1 MKRLVSNMATV
12 AKIRVF
18 CLLGL
23 ALLVG
28 ANNVAWGQ
36 TPSIVN
42 NKDQNMTYT
51 SKGPGILWTDANNWT
66 PSGSGNANGYF
77 PGQRLFKNNPYGNFG
92 GGKVTVNRE
101 ITMPDMSSY
110 YYADYRQM
118 QNSSFNTIFNIQ
130 SLTLDGNAYLTLND
144 NLFLTG
150 SGADP
155 VYTYKKGTLI
165 INEGASLI
173 ACKKFKLEKN
183 QEITGGGKLILF
195 NNFFQSAGRIL
206 TADIDVEIAPKYDNP
221 AGIENNT
228 LGDAISIN
236 VLKSLTITRQ
246 TDVTK
251 NNAKLEFANI
261 VVKPNATV
269 TINNNKDGKQ
279 TVSSSTF
286 KMEGGTLEIATG
298 SKLSVTGGEKVLEVT
313 GNSTLKGNG
322 TLDVKKIYIAAD
334 ATLTIDGT
342 RTFDG
347 IEFTG
352 PGALKVADG
361 GALTL
366 NNTTF
371 SGGDV
376 ITILKGETG
385 TGTLS
390 ITGNLTGGT
399 NSTFTT
405 EVNTRL
411 AAVGEFNGI
420 TTINVAAG
428 TFTNLRLVEMA
439 NIVVADGATFSTRGI
454 GVTNSLTL
462 QGTLTGNNAITF
474 TGSTVTFGENTSI
487 ATGSMVEI
495 NSNATISGLAS
506 CLDNRAEIQTGK
518 NITYVSST
526 HVLAA
531 DYGTLTIDGGVVTL
545 CGASTVASTFTT
557 SNDVTLSGANLTFN
571 SAISGGKTITAN
583 GITMTVDGDGALD
596 AKFAVTA
603 NGTLNY
609 NRNNDLAELNVAS
622 GSTVAF
628 GSTVTVTDPTLLGT
642 VSVVGGETLM
652 LSGDITFGAN
662 TTITSGSDVQIASG
676 STINGLASCLNV
688 TVANN
693 AEISYGTESD
703 IILGG
708 NYSNLTVSANAELCD
723 NVTVSGVFEV
733 ANSAAISG
741 GYELSLNGVI
751 NGADKTLTADGITL
765 NIGGAVVDAAVQP
778 QLAVTGGGTL
788 NYDRTTA
795 LSALNVA
802 SDGTANFGESVNAT
816 NATLEGAVSVD
827 NTQTLT
833 LDGTINFGANTTI
846 GGEGSVHV
854 ASGSTVGNLVKCL
867 DGVEIVADNEGHKN
881 ITYESTS
888 TYVWSDTYYNMTIGG
903 DVTLCDNVTVDN
915 VLTWTAGN
923 ITLAGHELALTSSSA
938 AISGN
943 TTFGSTHMI
952 VVGKD
957 GETSGALK
965 ISNFGA
971 LLFPIGTTQSGNTQ
985 YSPVEITSGVS
996 AESAD
1001 AWVGITSANAIVPS
1015 GSPLNL
1021 KRWWDIDA
1029 ENISVSD
1036 AAVTFKYDDDDS
1048 DTELFSAL
1056 TRDGNPETS
1065 VLNEGDNTI
1074 SASGLSTIVG
1084 RWTAVDNGKV
1094 FYSRTD
1100 AGATTD
1106 WGLATTWTLN
1116 PDGSDSGNTDV
1127 PTSYDNVE
1135 ILEDA
1140 DISINGAAEAK
1151 SVKIVGTLDYGK
1163 NTPAFRLVYG
1173 TGTLRVDGTQDFTQN
1188 STRDYTQFMSAE
1200 GGTVELRG
1208 NFGSQA
1214 YWEFNNLVLNND
1226 NSVTSVS
1233 PDNATILGDLT
1244 LTGSNIAFAGTESL
1258 TVGGNIIIGADQK
1271 LSFSSARTVSA
1282 AVIDASASG
1291 ASVSVAENVEIAN
1304 SVKLLGDFDVAENMA
1319 LTLNRGTAAETE
1331 ATITGNGNLVL
1342 ANEQDLKG
1350 SLTIDNLQLSSE
1362 AEISGVV
1369 ATTNLN
1375 FGASGTSVSGTGKLS
1390 VSGGFSPYQINT
1402 TVANFE
1408 LSGDERAPEATI
1420 VVDGGLLTV
1429 SRRTKDGVE
1438 FNNLTI
1444 NNNGKVVLEE
1454 KTFLVGLAMNG
1465 SAQLE
1470 ANGETTIENSKL
1482 SGSVINNYGSALKL
1496 RGDINFDGIETMSGK
1511 YVAAINVNIS
1521 NLNPTDCFAGF
1532 EFDANEKSI
1541 EYDAECTYIFAS
1553 SNYGA
1558 LTLKSTEVT
1567 ICGDVAI
1574 KKFYPT
1580 KTGNGPFIING
1591 SSNNFII
1598 KDTISGGKYLT
1609 FNDVNP
1615 TIGYDGGTT
1624 RINVKQIT
1632 VNSPNQ
1638 LTIAGDVKTRTNHVV
1653 FAGDG
1658 DIEITDGSVFTIGDS
1673 KDLTFNNDQII
1684 KGGGKLVVGTGLTAD
1699 GKTLTTFA
1707 SVDVGTSTTTVKVGE
1722 VVVNGGTFTYN
1733 NNKTLNKVTVNP
1745 DATFAAA
1752 TADITTVK
1760 DMSVNAGT
1768 ITIADGSTLK
1778 VSTTALQVAGDATIT
1793 SGGASN
1799 IQTSNVE
1806 LAADANLT
1814 INKGITLNNALVVN
1828 NNATITGG
1836 GTDATLAWGSA
1847 DARKISAH
1855 SATLTLA
1862 GIIGIASD
1870 ITLDGKLCV
1879 AGTLNLDAAN
1889 VTFTEATDFT
1899 GTTGNINFS
1908 AAAVTI
1914 NDLKVNP
1921 NAPTASMH
1929 FNSTGTVTYA
1939 ASCTSMLPG
1948 TYNNLTLSTAA
1959 TKNISLFD
1967 DAIVNGTLSWAN
1979 GRIAL
1984 NGKNLT
1990 VTNAFTGTFNGD
2002 HMIIMSGNS
2011 QLTYLNNTGAAQTGL
2026 DLTMPIGTTTTTSMG
2041 EMQYLYSP
2049 ATLTG
2054 LSSIANDGYVSV
2066 NVKGEA
2072 YRGTSNDL
2080 VRYWTVSSSDA
2091 NTTGALAFTYVDAD
2105 DVNGYGASDQQYWIL
2120 MHKVGDAEPTYD
2132 YNNHSKYTDNT
2143 INIEDGKICGI
2154 WTAVEDPEIITLYS
2168 YTSGEWGDWQTWTL
2182 KSAGS
2187 IGLDEGNPG
2196 HKTPGPKTDVV
2207 ILEGRTITTGTLT
2220 GIQARSVLL
2229 KKEESSRLEIRTAC
2243 VSDNVH
2249 INNLSGNGV
2258 LRIEGRGDFP
2268 SGIVNPEKFMAAD
2281 GGTTEFYGSPAAGS
2295 TYELEQM
2302 EFNNLKI
2309 NFTTNNVTMRLPNNA
2324 SKHLVINGNLQ
2335 IDNGK
2340 LEFRRNGQIIT
2351 VGKNITLDEK
2361 GKIGIHGDVKDGN
2374 KNNYITL
2381 EVGGDLI
2388 NHGELAITRR
2398 TFGGYTETLARADEN
2413 AAGRGI
2419 LHFIGEADARFEC
2432 WNTTQISQLII
2443 DKGIGQTHSVTLF
2456 ADNRN
2461 HFALTGRANEMDD
2474 SFADQDNPP
2483 LLLKPLWLK
2492 NGTLELTGDIHIKTL
2507 SEPNVNDNAFIP
2519 LNGCLYLN
2527 GDNVEVDVCF
2537 PSTGTKSNACLMPA
2551 GKVVIDKGKLDCQ
2564 KSAGVVFRNTSEIIV
2579 NGGELH
2585 GSIFRPSQYAAN
2597 GKTTFIMT
2605 GGTAKFDGQGEGKSG
2620 YATFYMPFSTYTF
2633 KMTGGLLDIHSAQDG
2648 AGAFV
2653 INCNPDNSNI
2663 DGGEIRIST
2672 ADAVGGVNGTKYYMI
2687 CSIPLYNLT
2696 LTDAG
2701 NKGYEYI
2708 YKNFSGKVYS
2718 VNVTVNPDNLYV
2730 KNNLTIDERV
2740 KFTVGTNTEVKN
2752 IEVGGNLIV
2761 KSGAIVKTK
2770 TGSVVFNG
2778 GGNEQ
2783 QLSSVGN
2790 IVSGTA
2796 DNKTGFHDLVI
2807 DENSKLYINNNIAV
2821 NNMFTIAD
2829 GAELHDGAD
2838 NNIYT
2843 MNGNVEVNGTHVRRS
2858 ASAGKLV
2865 LNGNTIYSNGNGV
2878 LCNVDINSDS
2888 EMKLLDPN
2896 SEGRQTKLT
2905 INGKLNFTKPTIF
2918 NIGSSNLTFGING
2931 TVAAGDGEF
2940 GPDRMIQTVGTSS
2953 LGVTKVYSEDV
2964 RLFMFPFGFELGG
2977 VHYYAPATISY
2988 TAADVY
2994 GSVTVRPV
3002 SGRAFRKPESLN
3014 AYWISSQTGFEN
3026 VGSLTQTYQWFGN
3039 GLFYDYGDGVESIVS
3054 STWRG
3059 GRYLNG
3065 EWDLRDTPVL
3075 VGTGSD
3081 ANERH
3086 MTFSYSNVK
3095 SVNGYYSCGENESFI
3110 ASTVLY
3116 TSSNVD
3122 DENPHNWTDADTW
3135 STEFVGGTPCTSV
3148 VIDENTTIVIGDI
3161 DHQHTVVL
3169 NEDGLRCASLSI
3181 APGSTLDVQAN
3192 TDFVPSIVD
3201 VDEAIYAG
3209 TIRIATGAFPNN
3221 GVNFEKFNGDHGG
3234 TVEYYGATRYTI
3246 PSAPAN
3252 YYNLVIS
3259 GGTSASPIQMPDA
3272 NITVFNDFTVSG
3284 YARSA
3289 YANNRTVNIDRDFEI
3304 AENGTFE
3311 MWNTADNNLE
3321 TYNVKGN
3328 VTVSSNAKI
3337 QTGGS
3342 KANGKTNLV
3351 RIEGDLVV
3359 DGIFNAYSANN
3370 KFDVEFVGSNESHI
3384 SGSATGNN
3392 YSFNKFVCQKDNLET
3407 KLVLNTPG
3415 IKTQSTFELL
3425 ELKRGTF
3432 EVAIGEGN
3440 EVYLTNDKD
3449 MSIPGSA
3456 CLSIVSGSA
3465 VIANTSNQKNLTL
3478 NGHITISGGKL
3489 YVGRNTVSGTHS
3501 SIFYAA
3507 DGLPSITITDGE
3519 LIVNGQICRLTDQ
3532 ATGSLVWNQSGG
3544 DVLIKGQDRNTNQI
3558 KRAIFEIIN
3567 TGKFDMSGGTI
3578 TIKNGT
3584 GGEYGD
3590 IYLYAADNSCT
3601 GGKIIVDCSG
3611 KTAELR
3617 TNIKLHEIEI
3627 KNGSELQV
3635 VNDVNLHTLTIANTG
3650 VYNAAGHKL
3659 TIRKAFVNH
3668 NNVADDLVAT
3678 MSKGF
3683 VAGSPDQ
3690 LTVFDGTDMQIEGYS
3705 GIATQFGTLEING
3718 DLSMT
3723 EGCSNIRVAGN
3734 LTQNSGTVHDNG
3746 NTITLYG
3753 NLMYDGSFV
3762 GTGGIDFVRSDARQT
3777 IGGSG
3782 LGSIGKVIVSNQNE
3796 VWLNTDMRITNQLVI
3811 GSLLYINRSRVILDK
3826 DATVVPKENAFDN
3839 THMIRLNGEHEDHG
3853 VVKYVKKGAS
3863 DFTLPIGI
3871 TGHYTPVRYQFAS
3884 NDNDDASITVKTIN
3898 SLHKNLSV
3906 EPSKWL
3912 NYYWVVKTTGFGDDE
3927 RDINDRIANFSVT
3940 QTYTYTDG
3948 KVEGT
3953 EGDLLPEYMYYG
3965 GLTEYQWVDVTDVAS
3980 VDADNKTITFGPFGH
3995 IAGDY
4000 TAGVVNSTSIYT
4012 ELPVLYTA
4020 KSVGNWENDEG
4031 VGEEGW
4037 SWEYYSNDDSQW
4049 HPYKVAPKGNP
4060 IHIRPG
4066 HTIRMTTPQ
4075 KAYCLYFDK
4084 TDKDGT
4090 PNNSL
4095 GKLDIGAT
4103 SGSDFG
4109 HVDGVGHLIMSP
4121 IVPQNGGDN
4130 YYKLPAGDFEEFLNN
4145 EHSIIEFSGD
4155 IDGLLPNSIVGHSS
4169 QPLQNV
4175 ILSGTGTKT
4184 LTKEDGEY
4192 INGNL
4197 TIENGAK
4204 LHYGNTK
4211 IHIKGN
4217 WIDENT
4223 VGSGFVPGSHNS
4235 NSLVEFNGTKTQK
4248 IILSNNSSSFWNLK
4262 INNPNGVELEKAG
4275 DADANVTIGYRLLMG
4290 NGCITGTDDSHLIIS
4305 SSGDVT
4311 GTTETSYVK
4320 GPLTKQMT
4328 ASSGFIFPVGDATFA
4343 PTELSSTSAA
4353 GFYTVTFHSSEEYGG
4368 NEVLGPLT
4376 AASQTEYWTVASSV
4390 DGAQAKLKIRAGE
4403 FTLQS
4408 LSNSALDRLAVAG
4421 LIKEAGENFNKWE
4434 KIPSSY
4440 KDGSL
4445 PQANVQTTDR
4455 ITLSGHTCYTI
4466 GYASTTARLVNPIA
4480 ESDVHTK
4487 YEICDGDEDVTSIPI
4502 YFTGKGGPYT
4512 VGYKVTVDGV
4522 SKTSTITFTP
4532 GESGADVLSF
4542 SGNDLAALFGRDNGF
4557 KEDAEGE
4564 PMAYTIE
4571 LLTVSEGGVAGVAH
4585 TRNKVDVTVFYNA
4598 VPTITGAKYV
4608 GMEDSREYTVATTKW
4623 DNNSYSWSYDTGNS
4637 AKPVFSATN
4646 IYNPQVT
4653 FGLGNKVNGSR
4664 QEYGV
4669 TLKIEMNYSV
4679 PATAINPSKTCK
4691 RTSSM
4696 NVNVMNRPQPDI
4708 HAVVINEAT
4717 GDEFIACKAA
4727 TEPYDEG
4734 DKYTYKTERVGSHTY
4749 VWSIE
4754 TVGAGTI
4761 IGDNTQNTVTVV
4773 WNKNFVGATAI
4784 LKVIETAN
4792 IDGHDGISGYKER
4805 SITLRDNFA
4814 FAANRLDIIADAC
4827 NNTYA
4832 EVQVTNP
4839 ADLYYELF
4847 NGSTSLCGETRV
4859 MGSGTSQLQAGTYM
4873 TPGTYNLKVRV
4884 SNGGCSRS
4892 YTVEKPLTVR
4902 ETPTLKGDDLSL
4914 DINDMY
4920 IGNLAQIQWEKTSS
4934 TNPANYSFAYG
4945 SEGVVYTGGKPDDF
4959 TGKFV
4964 SGRTIKIE
4972 VPKAD
4977 KMKGVLTVKDEEANN
4992 KICSSTYDIAEQAI
5006 SNDYLWRGLT
5016 ADGAWNDPTNWWAK
5030 DIPDKGTNVVV
5041 REGKKITKESTTSD
5055 DTPLDLPKV
5064 VAEDA
5069 VVKNIKLES
5078 GSIEVDGDKKLTIN
5092 GNVESAGEFKGSGTV
5107 EFSSGEHTVQ
5117 GSSVKFKNL
5126 TNSGTVT
5133 ANSTIEVTGTLNN
5146 GGIFEGAGDVKIAGG
5161 EGQQIKGGGTFYD
5174 ITFSNSS
5181 VVEVVDA
5188 PTINHAMALDGG
5200 IVKADNQI
5208 NIGPSGYM
5216 TGSSWVNG
5224 KVHKTW
5230 DNMGLFKFLVG
5241 SGEGD
5246 RKHAATVDVTPTA
5259 AGAEFTVNYAFDA
5272 SKPAI
5277 TDKEKLPTGVERV
5290 SAQDLWDIHG
5300 NVNSYITLYWSDYSG
5315 VTTTDGLVIAHEKSD
5330 GTWEKLEG
5338 VIVGGNS
5345 IRTKDEVRS
5354 YSAFTFGATNVDP
5367 EINPLPVTFAA
5378 FTGRQDGNSV
5388 VLEWTTMSE
5397 NNNDYF
5403 EIERSVDGINYVTI
5417 GYVSGAGD
5425 SNGRIDYSFSDNA
5438 PEQGQLYYRLSQV
5451 DFDGKRDYA
5460 DKVVALVYAGD
5471 EADWLTVVPNPTH
5484 GLFRINVSAGMADGT
5499 VRLMSQSGQVVRI
5512 FEIEGYEQSLDISD
5526 LPDGVYILQ
5535 YVSNSKVLQHKV
5547 VKY

>member
-1 MKRLVSNMATV
+1 MKKLVSNIAAV
-12 AKIRVF
+12 AKAKVL
-18 CLLGL
+18 CLLGVMV
-23 ALLVG
+23 LVG
-28 ANNVAWGQ
+28 GNNLAWAGSYE
-36 TPSIVN
+36 TTNGGGDWDKKTTWKNGSVPSGIRA
-42 NKDQNMTYT
+42 NKDQITIKSGHTLTINVDNVEVSIIRLESNAHLIVNRDMLAH
-51 SKGPGILWTDANNWT
+51 GD
-66 PSGSGNANGYF
+66 GSGNYSIVANGVSTITINDAKLTNAKGVQANNNLTINGTGELEVRWNFETKDNTYIITSCNVTIKDRAENNHF
-77 PGQRLFKNNPYGNFG
+77 KANLIVNGGTFINQRNDK
-92 GGKVTVNRE
+92 KVTNANR
-101 ITMPDMSSY
+101 T
-110 YYADYRQM
+110 
-118 QNSSFNTIFNIQ
+118 
-130 SLTLDGNAYLTLND
+130 
-144 NLFLTG
+144 
-150 SGADP
+150 
-155 VYTYKKGTLI
+155 
-165 INEGASLI
+165 
-173 ACKKFKLEKN
+173 
-183 QEITGGGKLILF
+183 
-195 NNFFQSAGRIL
+195 
-206 TADIDVEIAPKYDNP
+206 
-221 AGIENNT
+221 
-228 LGDAISIN
+228 
-236 VLKSLTITRQ
+236 LKSLKIQGGGTYFAQ
-246 TDVTK
+246 
-251 NNAKLEFANI
+251 NNSFVGGNLELA
-261 VVKPNATV
+261 
-269 TINNNKDGKQ
+269 
-279 TVSSSTF
+279 
-286 KMEGGTLEIATG
+286 GGTLEIESGKTMTVNNHLL
-298 SKLSVTGGEKVLEVT
+298 KVTE
-313 GNSTLKGNG
+313 NSTLIGNLAG
-322 TLDVKKIYIAAD
+322 VETINISANK
-334 ATLTIDGT
+334 TLTIGGDMNLSNVN
-342 RTFDG
+342 
-347 IEFTG
+347 FTG
-352 PGALKVADG
+352 AGNLKVADG
-361 GALTL
+361 KSLTL

-371 SGGDV
+371 SGD
-376 ITILKGETG
+376 ITILKDVAG

-390 ITGNLTGGT
+390 ITGNLTGGA
-399 NSTFTT
+399 NSTLTT
-405 EVNTRL
+405 EINTRL
-411 AAVGEFNGI
+411 EPIGAFVGVS
-420 TTINVAAG
+420 TINVAAG
-428 TFTNLRLVEMA
+428 VTTNVKLEEMA
-439 NIVVADGATFSTRGI
+439 NIVVADGATFSTRAMSVG
-454 GVTNSLTL
+454 NSLTL
-462 QGTLTGNNAITF
+462 QGTLTGNSTVTV
-474 TGSTVTFGENTSI
+474 TGETVTFGEHTSI
-487 ATGSMVEI
+487 ASGALEI
-495 NSNATISGLAS
+495 NSNATINNLTS

-531 DYGTLTIDGGVVTL
+531 DYGTLTIDGGAVTL

-583 GITMTVDGDGALD
+583 GITMTVDGDGAVD
-596 AKFAVTA
+596 VKFAVTG

-609 NRNNDLAELNVAS
+609 NRTNDLAELNVAS

-628 GSTVTVTDPTLLGT
+628 GSTVTVTDPTLQGAVT
-642 VSVVGGETLM
+642 VDDGVTVT
-652 LSGDITFGAN
+652 LSGDITFGEN
-662 TTITSGSDVQIASG
+662 TTITSGENSSVLIVDG
-676 STINGLASCLNV
+676 STINGLAGCLDL
-688 TVANN
+688 TVADGS
-693 AEISYGTESD
+693 EISYGATSN
-703 IILGG
+703 IILKG

-778 QLAVTGGGTL
+778 QLAVTGGGIL

-795 LSALNVA
+795 LSALNVT
-802 SDGTANFGESVNAT
+802 SDGTANFGESVNVT
-816 NATLEGAVSVD
+816 NATLEGAVSVT

-938 AISGN
+938 ALAGN
-943 TTFGSTHMI
+943 TNYGTDHMI

-957 GETSGALK
+957 GETSGVLK

-971 LLFPIGTTQSGNTQ
+971 LLFPVGTTQSGNTQ

-1001 AWVGITSANAIVPS
+1001 AWVGITSANAIVS
-1015 GSPLNL
+1015 GGSVLNL

-1036 AAVTFKYDDDDS
+1036 AAMTFTYDDDDS

-1065 VLNEGDNTI
+1065 VLDEGDNTI
-1074 SASGLSTIVG
+1074 SASGLSAIVG

-1094 FYSRTD
+1094 FYSRIGD
-1100 AGATTD
+1100 GATTD

-1116 PDGSDSGNTDV
+1116 PDGSDSGNNDV

-1151 SVKIVGTLDYGK
+1151 SVKIVGSLDYGA

-1173 TGTLRVDGTQDFTQN
+1173 TGTLKVDGTQDF
-1188 STRDYTQFMSAE
+1188 SKIDKVRDYTQFMSAE

-1214 YWEFNNLVLNND
+1214 YWDFNNLVLNND

-1244 LTGSNIAFAGTESL
+1244 LTGSNIAFAGTESM
-1258 TVGGNIIIGADQK
+1258 TVGGNIIIGASQK
-1271 LSFSSARTVSA
+1271 LTFSSARTVSA

-1319 LTLNRGTAAETE
+1319 LTLNGGTAAESNATFNSGNVVLASNGELAGKLTFEEDLTLNNTATVSGEIIVKNNLNTPSAATILGRGSISVKNEFTANSVITTYSDITIEASNADINASFVVGNGATLTNDRGSGISSLTINDGGTFVALKTFTIDNLSMNGSGATLEVKNKPLSLLNSTLSGKINTSNGGKIIFKGNVDFSGTSITLFSGVFEAATNAVSISNLGKCLGNEYSFKATSTVTYSEGCSYMLSGSYASLNVDVETIKLCGDVTATGNLGLSLSSTTIDGEGTTRSFVVEGNVSGASGRAISFSNINATIGKEATNSTLSISGIGIANNSNLTFAGNVVKSTTSYNLTIGGGGNIIINGSLSVTGGNLIFSNNQLISGNGTLTIEKGISAPNFTITTTPDVIINTE
-1331 ATITGNGNLVL
+1331 ATIN
-1342 ANEQDLKG
+1342 
-1350 SLTIDNLQLSSE
+1350 
-1362 AEISGVV
+1362 
-1369 ATTNLN
+1369 
-1375 FGASGTSVSGTGKLS
+1375 
-1390 VSGGFSPYQINT
+1390 
-1402 TVANFE
+1402 
-1408 LSGDERAPEATI
+1408 
-1420 VVDGGLLTV
+1420 
-1429 SRRTKDGVE
+1429 
-1438 FNNLTI
+1438 
-1444 NNNGKVVLEE
+1444 
-1454 KTFLVGLAMNG
+1454 
-1465 SAQLE
+1465 
-1470 ANGETTIENSKL
+1470 
-1482 SGSVINNYGSALKL
+1482 
-1496 RGDINFDGIETMSGK
+1496 
-1511 YVAAINVNIS
+1511 
-1521 NLNPTDCFAGF
+1521 
-1532 EFDANEKSI
+1532 
-1541 EYDAECTYIFAS
+1541 
-1553 SNYGA
+1553 
-1558 LTLKSTEVT
+1558 
-1567 ICGDVAI
+1567 
-1574 KKFYPT
+1574 
-1580 KTGNGPFIING
+1580 
-1591 SSNNFII
+1591 
-1598 KDTISGGKYLT
+1598 
-1609 FNDVNP
+1609 
-1615 TIGYDGGTT
+1615 
-1624 RINVKQIT
+1624 
-1632 VNSPNQ
+1632 
-1638 LTIAGDVKTRTNHVV
+1638 
-1653 FAGDG
+1653 
-1658 DIEITDGSVFTIGDS
+1658 
-1673 KDLTFNNDQII
+1673 
-1684 KGGGKLVVGTGLTAD
+1684 
-1699 GKTLTTFA
+1699 
-1707 SVDVGTSTTTVKVGE
+1707 VGE
-1722 VVVNGGTFTYN
+1722 FVVNGGTFTYN
-1733 NNKTLNKVTVNP
+1733 NSRTINKVTVNQG
-1745 DATFAAA
+1745 ATFAAA
-1752 TADITTVK
+1752 TTAAKTTVK

-1768 ITIADGSTLK
+1768 ITIADGATLA
-1778 VSTTALQVAGDATIT
+1778 VTTTALQVAGNATIT
-1793 SGGASN
+1793 SGGAST
-1799 IQTSNVE
+1799 IEASNVE
-1806 LAADANLT
+1806 LGADANLT
-1814 INKGITLNNALVVN
+1814 INKGITLNNVLVVN

-1836 GTDATLAWGSA
+1836 TDATLAWATPAACKLSA
-1847 DARKISAH
+1847 P

-1862 GIIGIASD
+1862 GTIGIASD

-1889 VTFTEATDFT
+1889 VTFTEATNFT
-1899 GTTGNINFS
+1899 GTTGAINFS
-1908 AAAVTI
+1908 SATVTI

-1959 TKNISLFD
+1959 SKNISLFD
-1967 DAIVNGTLSWAN
+1967 DATVNGTLSWAN

-1990 VTNAFTGTFNGD
+1990 VTNALTGTFNGD

-2011 QLTYLNNTGAAQTGL
+2011 QLTYLNNTGDAQSGL
-2026 DLTMPIGTTTTTSMG
+2026 DLTMPIGTTSTTSMG
-2041 EMQYLYSP
+2041 EVQYLYSP

-2054 LSSIANDGYVSV
+2054 LSSIADGGYVAV

-2091 NTTGALAFTYVDAD
+2091 DVEGALAFTYVDAD

-2120 MHKVGDAEPTYD
+2120 IHKVGDAEPTYD

-2143 INIEDGKICGI
+2143 INIANGKICGI

-2187 IGLDEGNPG
+2187 IGLDEGNPN
-2196 HKTPGPKTDVV
+2196 HRTPGAKTDVV

-2243 VSDNVH
+2243 LSGNVH

-2295 TYELEQM
+2295 TYELGQM

-2309 NFTTNNVTMRLPNNA
+2309 NFTTDNVTMRLPNNA
-2324 SKHLVINGNLQ
+2324 TKHLVINGNLQ

-2340 LEFRRNGQIIT
+2340 LEFRQNGQIIS

-2361 GKIGIHGDVKDGN
+2361 GKIGIHGDVKNG
-2374 KNNYITL
+2374 KKSNYVTL

-2398 TFGGYTETLARADEN
+2398 TFGGYTEDLAKVDEGSN
-2413 AAGRGI
+2413 GRGI
-2419 LHFIGEADARFEC
+2419 LHFTGETDARFEC
-2432 WNTTQISQLII
+2432 WNTTQISQLVI
-2443 DKGIGQTHSVTLF
+2443 DKGVGQTHRVTLF
-2456 ADNRN
+2456 ADNRT
-2461 HFALTGRANEMDD
+2461 HFALTGRANEMGTGFDN
-2474 SFADQDNPP
+2474 QDNPP
-2483 LLLKPLWLK
+2483 QILKPLWLK
-2492 NGTLELTGDIHIKTL
+2492 NGTLELTGDVHIKTL

-2519 LNGCLYLN
+2519 LNGCLHLN

-2537 PSTGTKSNACLMPA
+2537 PSDVTKSNSCLMPA
-2551 GKVVIDKGKLDCQ
+2551 GKLVIDKGKLDCQ

-2597 GKTTFIMT
+2597 GKTTFVMT
-2605 GGTAKFDGQGEGKSG
+2605 GGTAKFDGQGEGKTG

-2672 ADAVGGVNGTKYYMI
+2672 ADAVGGKNGTIYYMI

-2807 DENSKLYINNNIAV
+2807 DENSKLYINNNITV
-2821 NNMFTIAD
+2821 NNTFTMAD
-2829 GAELHDGAD
+2829 GTELHDGAD

-2865 LNGNTIYSNGNGV
+2865 LNGSTIYSNGNGV
-2878 LCNVDINSDS
+2878 LCNVDINKGG
-2888 EMKLLDPN
+2888 EIELLDPN

-2964 RLFMFPFGFELGG
+2964 RTFMFPFGFELSG

-3026 VGSLTQTYQWFGN
+3026 VGTLTQTYQWFGN
-3039 GLFYDYGDGVESIVS
+3039 GLFYDYGSGVESIVS

-3081 ANERH
+3081 VNERH

-3116 TSSNVD
+3116 TSSIFED
-3122 DENPHNWTDADTW
+3122 GEPHNWTEASTW
-3135 STEFVGGTPCTSV
+3135 STEFVGGEPCTSV
-3148 VIDENTTIVIGDI
+3148 TIDENTTIVIGDI

-3169 NEDGLRCASLSI
+3169 DKDGVRCASLSI
-3181 APGSTLDVQAN
+3181 APGSTLDVQTN

-3234 TVEYYGATRYTI
+3234 TVKYYGATGYII

-3311 MWNTADNNLE
+3311 MWNTANNNLE

-3342 KANGKTNLV
+3342 RANGKINLV

-3392 YSFNKFVCQKDNLET
+3392 YSFNKFVCNKDNLET
-3407 KLVLNTPG
+3407 KLVLNTKG
-3415 IKTQSTFELL
+3415 IKTQSANELL
-3425 ELKRGTF
+3425 DLQRGTF
-3432 EVAIGEGN
+3432 EVAIGDGN
-3440 EVYLTNDKD
+3440 EVYLTNDQD
-3449 MSIPGSA
+3449 MTIRGSA

-3489 YVGRNTVSGTHS
+3489 YVGRNTISGTHN

-3578 TIKNGT
+3578 TVKNGT

-3617 TNIKLHEIEI
+3617 TSNIKLHEIEI
-3627 KNGSELQV
+3627 KDGSELQV
-3635 VNDVNLHTLTIANTG
+3635 VNDVNLHTLIIANTG
-3650 VYNAAGHKL
+3650 VYNAGGHKL

-3668 NNVADDLVAT
+3668 NNEADDLVAS

-3690 LTVFDGTDMQIEGYS
+3690 LTVFEGTDMQIEGYS

-3718 DLSMT
+3718 DLSMV

-3734 LTQNSGTVHDNG
+3734 LTQNSGTVYDNG

-3753 NLMYDGSFV
+3753 NLMYDGSFE
-3762 GTGGIDFVRSDARQT
+3762 GTGGIDFVRGDARQT

-3884 NDNDDASITVKTIN
+3884 NDNDDATITVKTIN

-3927 RDINDRIANFSVT
+3927 RDIEVRTANFEVT

-3948 KVEGT
+3948 KVDGT
-3953 EGDLLPEYMYYG
+3953 EGDLKPEYMYYG
-3965 GLTEYQWVDVTDVAS
+3965 GLTEYQWVDVTNFAN

-4000 TAGVVNSTSIYT
+4000 TAGVVNSSSIYT

-4020 KSVGNWENDEG
+4020 KSEGHWENDEG

-4037 SWEYYSNDDSQW
+4037 SWEYYSNDDGQW
-4049 HPYKVAPKGNP
+4049 HPYKLAPKGNP

-4066 HTIRMTTPQ
+4066 HKISMTTPQ

-4090 PNNSL
+4090 PNSNL
-4095 GKLDIGAT
+4095 GKLDIGST

-4145 EHSIIEFSGD
+4145 EFSVIEFSGN

-4197 TIENGAK
+4197 TIESGAK
-4204 LHYGNTK
+4204 LHFGNTK

-4217 WIDENT
+4217 WIDQNT
-4223 VGSGFVPGSHNS
+4223 DRSGFIPGGHNS

-4248 IILSNNSSSFWNLK
+4248 IILSNNLSSFWNLK
-4262 INNPNGVELEKAG
+4262 ISNPNGVELEKAAG
-4275 DADANVTIGYRLLMG
+4275 TDANVTIGYRLLLG
-4290 NGCITGTDDSHLIIS
+4290 NGCVTGTDDSHLIIS

-4328 ASSGFIFPVGDATFA
+4328 ANNGFIFPVGDATFA
-4343 PTELSSTSAA
+4343 PTELSNASAA
-4353 GFYTVTFHSSEEYGG
+4353 GFYTVTFHSSEEYKGY
-4368 NEVLGPLT
+4368 EVLGPLT

-4390 DGAQAKLKIRAGE
+4390 DGAQAQLKIRAGE

-4421 LIKEAGENFNKWE
+4421 LIKEVGDNFNKWE

-4440 KDGSL
+4440 KNGLL

-4466 GYASTTARLVNPIA
+4466 GYASTTARLVNPIV

-4487 YEICDGDEDVTSIPI
+4487 YEICDGEEETTSIPI

-4532 GESGADVLSF
+4532 GETGADVLSF

-4557 KEDAEGE
+4557 KEDAEGN

-4598 VPTITGAKYV
+4598 IPAITGAKYV
-4608 GMEDSREYTVATTKW
+4608 GMEDIREYTVATTKW
-4623 DNNSYSWSYDTGNS
+4623 DNDSYSWSAETTNS
-4637 AKPVFSATN
+4637 AKPSFSATN
-4646 IYNPQVT
+4646 IYNPQIT
-4653 FGLGNKVNGSR
+4653 FGLGDSR

-4669 TLKIEMNYSV
+4669 TLKIAMNYSV
-4679 PATAINPSKTCK
+4679 PVTAINPAKTCK
-4691 RTSSM
+4691 RSNSM
-4696 NVNVMNRPQPDI
+4696 NVNVMKKPQPDI

-4734 DKYTYKTERVGSHTY
+4734 DKYTYKTERVGSHKY

-4754 TVGAGTI
+4754 TDGAGTI
-4761 IGDNTQNTVTVV
+4761 VGRDDQNTVTVV
-4773 WNKNFVGATAI
+4773 WNKNFVGTTAT
-4784 LKVIETAN
+4784 LKVVETAT
-4792 IDGHDGISGYKER
+4792 IDGDDNIKGYKER
-4805 SITLRDNFA
+4805 AITLRDNFA

-4839 ADLYYELF
+4839 ADLYYQLY
-4847 NGSTSLCGETRV
+4847 NGSTSLNGETRV
-4859 MGSGTSQLQAGTYM
+4859 MGSGIEKIEAGEYIA
-4873 TPGTYNLKVRV
+4873 PGTYNLKVKV
-4884 SNGGCSRS
+4884 SNGGCSRI
-4892 YTVEKPLTVR
+4892 YTMTKTLTVR
-4902 ETPTLKGDDLSL
+4902 ETPTLKNDLSL
-4914 DINDMY
+4914 NVDDMY
-4920 IGNLAQIQWEKTSS
+4920 IGNLAQLNWEKTS
-4934 TNPANYSFAYG
+4934 TADPVNYSFAYG
-4945 SEGVVYTGGKPDDF
+4945 TAGVVYTSGSKPDDF

-4977 KMKGVLTVKDEEANN
+4977 KMKGVLTVKDAESNN
-4992 KICSSTYDIAEQAI
+4992 KICSSTYEIAEQAI
-5006 SNDYLWRGLT
+5006 SQDYLWRGLT

-5030 DIPDKGTNVVV
+5030 DIPDEGTNVVV
-5041 REGKKITKESTTSD
+5041 REGTKITENSD
-5055 DTPLDLPKV
+5055 DSDVVPLDLPKV

-5224 KVHKTW
+5224 KVQKTW

-5290 SAQDLWDIHG
+5290 SAQDSWDIHG

-5378 FTGRQDGNSV
+5378 FVGRQDGNSV

-5484 GLFRINVSAGMADGT
+5484 GLFRINVSGGMADGT

>member
-1 MKRLVSNMATV
+1 MKRFVSNIAAMAK
-12 AKIRVF
+12 ARVL

-130 SLTLDGNAYLTLND
+130 SLTLDGNANLTLND

-155 VYTYKKGTLI
+155 VYTYKKGTLKI
-165 INEGASLI
+165 MEGASLI
-173 ACKKFKLEKN
+173 ACKGFKLERD

-195 NNFFQSAGRIL
+195 NKIIGSGKIL
-206 TADIDVEIAPKYDNP
+206 TADIDVEITPKYDNP
-221 AGIENNT
+221 AKIEHNT

-251 NNAKLEFANI
+251 NNVKLEFANI

-371 SGGDV
+371 SGDV
-376 ITILKGETG
+376 TILKGETG
-385 TGTLS
+385 TGTLTIS
-390 ITGNLTGGT
+390 GNIAGGT
-399 NSTFTT
+399 NSTLKT
-405 EVNTRL
+405 EVNTTL

-474 TGSTVTFGENTSI
+474 TGSIVTFGENTSI

-531 DYGTLTIDGGVVTL
+531 DYGTLTIDGGAVTL

-557 SNDVTLSGANLTFN
+557 SNDVTLSGANFTFN

-583 GITMTVDGDGALD
+583 GITMTVDGDGAVD
-596 AKFAVTA
+596 AKFAVTG

-609 NRNNDLAELNVAS
+609 NRTNDLAELNVAS

-628 GSTVTVTDPTLLGT
+628 GSTVTVTDPTLQGAVT
-642 VSVVGGETLM
+642 VDDGVTVT
-652 LSGDITFGAN
+652 LSGNITFGEN
-662 TTITSGSDVQIASG
+662 TTITNGENSSVLIADG
-676 STINGLASCLNV
+676 STINGLAGCLDL
-688 TVANN
+688 TVADGS
-693 AEISYGTESD
+693 EISYGATSN
-703 IILGG
+703 IILKG

-778 QLAVTGGGTL
+778 QLAVTGGGIL
-788 NYDRTTA
+788 NYDRTNA

-938 AISGN
+938 AIAGN
-943 TTFGSTHMI
+943 TNYGTDHMI

-957 GETSGALK
+957 GETSGVLK
-965 ISNFGA
+965 ISNFDA
-971 LLFPIGTTQSGNTQ
+971 LLFPVGTTQSGNTQ

-1001 AWVGITSANAIVPS
+1001 AWVGITSANAIVS
-1015 GSPLNL
+1015 GGSVLNL

-1036 AAVTFKYDDDDS
+1036 AAITFKYDDDDS

-1074 SASGLSTIVG
+1074 SASGLSAIVG

-1094 FYSRTD
+1094 FYSRIGD
-1100 AGATTD
+1100 GATTD

-1135 ILEDA
+1135 ILAGANVTIDIADA
-1140 DISINGAAEAK
+1140 KAK
-1151 SVKIVGTLDYGK
+1151 SVKIVGTLNYGE

-1173 TGTLRVDGTQDFTQN
+1173 TGILTVDGTQDF
-1188 STRDYTQFMSAE
+1188 SKIDKVRDYTQFMSAE

-1214 YWEFNNLVLNND
+1214 YWDFNNLVLNND
-1226 NSVTSVS
+1226 NNVTSVS

-1271 LSFSSARTVSA
+1271 LTFSSARTVSA

-1319 LTLNRGTAAETE
+1319 LMLNGGTAAESN
-1331 ATITGNGNLVL
+1331 ATFSSGNLVL
-1342 ANEQDLKG
+1342 ANNGELAGTLTFADLTLNAAATISGTVTTTNLYLG
-1350 SLTIDNLQLSSE
+1350 SDT
-1362 AEISGVV
+1362 EISGEGTLTVNG
-1369 ATTNLN
+1369 AISSKKLN
-1375 FGASGTSVSGTGKLS
+1375 TS
-1390 VSGGFSPYQINT
+1390 
-1402 TVANFE
+1402 VANFVLNGE
-1408 LSGDERAPEATI
+1408 GSVGATI
-1420 VVDGGLLTV
+1420 IVDGGILAV
-1429 SRRTKDGVE
+1429 NRRTLTSSSFD
-1438 FNNLTI
+1438 NLTI
-1444 NNNGKVVLEE
+1444 NDGGEVVLDEQTWLTNLSMSSGA
-1454 KTFLVGLAMNG
+1454 KLT
-1465 SAQLE
+1465 
-1470 ANGETTIENSKL
+1470 ANKQTTIANSKL
-1482 SGSVINNYGSALKL
+1482 SGAVINNYSSALKL
-1496 RGDINFDGIETMSGK
+1496 RGSIDLAGIETLTGK
-1511 YVAAINVNIS
+1511 YAASINVNIS
-1521 NLNPTDCFAGF
+1521 NLNPDKCLSGY
-1532 EFDANEKSI
+1532 EFDPGNSDI
-1541 EYDAECTYIFAS
+1541 EYDINSKYILTSATY
-1553 SNYGA
+1553 NK
-1558 LTLKSTEVT
+1558 LTIRSTEVT
-1567 ICGDVAI
+1567 ICGDVVVNDFA
-1574 KKFYPT
+1574 PT
-1580 KTGNGPFIING
+1580 KTGDATFEIKG
-1591 SSNNFII
+1591 SSNNFTVKNSI
-1598 KDTISGGKYLT
+1598 TGGKFLT
-1609 FNDVNP
+1609 FNGVNP
-1615 TIGYDGGTT
+1615 TFGVDAGTT
-1624 RINVKQIT
+1624 SINVKQIT

-1638 LTIAGDVKTRTNHVV
+1638 LTIAGNVTTNTNHVIFV
-1653 FAGDG
+1653 GNG

-1990 VTNAFTGTFNGD
+1990 VTNALTGTFNGD

-2187 IGLDEGNPG
+2187 IGLDEGNPN
-2196 HKTPGPKTDVV
+2196 HRKPDAKTDVV

-2295 TYELEQM
+2295 VYELEQM

-2398 TFGGYTETLARADEN
+2398 TFGGYTETLAKADEN

-2461 HFALTGRANEMDD
+2461 HFALTGRANEMDG

-2537 PSTGTKSNACLMPA
+2537 PSTGTKSNSCLMPA

-2564 KSAGVVFRNTSEIIV
+2564 KSAGVVFRNTSEIVV

-2672 ADAVGGVNGTKYYMI
+2672 ADAVGGKNGTIYYMI

-2964 RLFMFPFGFELGG
+2964 RFFMFPFGFELGG

-3122 DENPHNWTDADTW
+3122 DGNPHNWTDADTW
-3135 STEFVGGTPCTSV
+3135 STEFVGGEPCTSV

-3234 TVEYYGATRYTI
+3234 TVEYYGATGYTI

-3311 MWNTADNNLE
+3311 MWNTANNNLE

-3415 IKTQSTFELL
+3415 IKTQSTLELL

-3465 VIANTSNQKNLTL
+3465 VIANTQNQKNLTL

-3489 YVGRNTVSGTHS
+3489 YVGRNTISGTHN

-4000 TAGVVNSTSIYT
+4000 TAGVVNSTLIYT

-4020 KSVGNWENDEG
+4020 MSDGVWENNTG

-4037 SWEYYSNDDSQW
+4037 SWEYYSTNDSQW

-4145 EHSIIEFSGD
+4145 EHSIIEFGGD

-4223 VGSGFVPGSHNS
+4223 GSSGFIPGSHNS
-4235 NSLVEFNGTKTQK
+4235 NSLVEFNGTATQK

-4262 INNPNGVELEKAG
+4262 ISNPNGVKLEKAG

-4440 KDGSL
+4440 KDGLL

-4653 FGLGNKVNGSR
+4653 FGLGDVKNGSR

-4669 TLKIEMNYSV
+4669 TLKIAMSYSV

-4734 DKYTYKTERVGSHTY
+4734 DKYTYKTEKVGSHTY

-4754 TVGAGTI
+4754 TAGAGTI
-4761 IGDNTQNTVTVV
+4761 VGSDDQNTVTVV
-4773 WNKNFVGATAI
+4773 WNKNFVGTTAI
-4784 LKVIETAN
+4784 LKVIETAT

-4920 IGNLAQIQWEKTSS
+4920 IGNLAQLNWEKTSS
-4934 TNPANYSFAYG
+4934 VAPNNYSFAYG
-4945 SEGVVYTGGKPDDF
+4945 SDGVVYTSGSKPDDF
-4959 TGKFV
+4959 TGNFV
-4964 SGRTIKIE
+4964 TGRTIKIE
-4972 VPKAD
+4972 VPRAD
-4977 KMKGVLTVKDEEANN
+4977 KMKGVLTVKDAESNN
-4992 KICSSTYDIAEQAI
+4992 KICSSTYEIAEQAI
-5006 SNDYLWRGLT
+5006 SQDYLWRGT
-5016 ADGAWNDPTNWWAK
+5016 TVDWNEKTNWWAGEVPG
-5030 DIPDKGTNVVV
+5030 DGTNVVV
-5041 REGKKITKESTTSD
+5041 REGKKINKESSTD
-5055 DTPLDLPKV
+5055 GVDLVMPI
-5064 VAEDA
+5064 VA
-5069 VVKNIKLES
+5069 VNSKVKNVKLES
-5078 GSIEVDGDKKLTIN
+5078 GSIEVDGDNKLTIN
-5092 GNVESAGEFKGSGTV
+5092 GNIECAGEFKGSGTV
-5107 EFSSGEHTVQ
+5107 EFSSGDHTV
-5117 GSSVKFKNL
+5117 GGTSITFANL
-5126 TNSGTVT
+5126 TNNGDVT
-5133 ANSTIEVTGTLNN
+5133 ASNTISVTGTLDN
-5146 GGIFEGAGDVKIAGG
+5146 AGSFTSKAVEIAGG
-5161 EGQQIKGGGTFYD
+5161 EGQQIKGNGSFYD
-5174 ITFSNSS
+5174 ITFSNSN
-5181 VVEVVDA
+5181 VVEVVDVT
-5188 PTINHAMALDGG
+5188 TIHHALVMNGG
-5200 IVKADNQI
+5200 VVKADNQI
-5208 NIGPSGYM
+5208 IIGSEGSMSGS
-5216 TGSSWVNG
+5216 GWVNG
-5224 KVHKTW
+5224 EVKKQW
-5230 DNMGLFKFLVG
+5230 GDMGAFDFKIG
-5241 SGEGD
+5241 GAE
-5246 RKHAATVDVTPTA
+5246 HAAPVRVTPTA
-5259 AGAEFTVNYAFDA
+5259 SGAEFTARYAYDG

-5277 TDKEKLPTGVERV
+5277 TENLPTGMTRV
-5290 SAQDLWDIHG
+5290 SAMETWYIEG
-5300 NVNSYITLYWSDYSG
+5300 NTSSYLTLYWSDKSG
-5315 VTTTDGLVIAHEKSD
+5315 VNKPDQLVIAHLGNNGWEMIESQAEESSQSITTKNPISNYSPFSF
-5330 GTWEKLEG
+5330 GTKLED
-5338 VIVGGNS
+5338 V
-5345 IRTKDEVRS
+5345 
-5354 YSAFTFGATNVDP
+5354 
-5367 EINPLPVTFAA
+5367 EINPLPVTFTA

-5388 VLEWTTMSE
+5388 LLGWTTLSE
-5397 NNNDYF
+5397 SDNDYF

-5417 GYVSGAGD
+5417 GYVGGAGN
-5425 SNGRIDYSFSDNA
+5425 SNKRIDYTFSDNA
-5438 PEQGQLYYRLSQV
+5438 PEQGLLYYRLSQV
-5451 DFDGKRDYA
+5451 DFDGTREYA
-5460 DKVVALVYAGD
+5460 DKIVTLVYSGD
-5471 EADWLTVVPNPTH
+5471 ETDWMTIVPNPTH
-5484 GLFRINVSAGMADGT
+5484 GQFRINVNSGMAGGT
-5499 VRLMSQSGQVVRI
+5499 LRLISQSGKVVRV
-5512 FEIEGYEQSLDISD
+5512 FEMAGCEQSLDISD
-5526 LPDGVYILQ
+5526 LQDGVYILQ
-5535 YVSNSKVLQHKV
+5535 YVSNTRVLQHKV

>member
-1 MKRLVSNMATV
+1 MTMKRFVSNIAAMAK
-12 AKIRVF
+12 ARVL

-28 ANNVAWGQ
+28 ANNVAWAASYETINGGGDWNKKA
-36 TPSIVN
+36 TWKNGSVPSGDRPSQDNITVKNGHTLTINVSGLELSRITLETNATLIVN
-42 NKDQNMTYT
+42 YNLLLHGDGGKNYPITASGKSTIIIGEGVKITDQKGVQANANLTIQGDGELEVQRDFETKDNTYIISSCNVT
-51 SKGPGILWTDANNWT
+51 IKDRNGNHFKANLIVNGGT
-66 PSGSGNANGYF
+66 FANQRNSGNNAN
-77 PGQRLFKNNPYGNFG
+77 R
-92 GGKVTVNRE
+92 T
-101 ITMPDMSSY
+101 
-110 YYADYRQM
+110 
-118 QNSSFNTIFNIQ
+118 
-130 SLTLDGNAYLTLND
+130 
-144 NLFLTG
+144 
-150 SGADP
+150 
-155 VYTYKKGTLI
+155 
-165 INEGASLI
+165 
-173 ACKKFKLEKN
+173 
-183 QEITGGGKLILF
+183 
-195 NNFFQSAGRIL
+195 
-206 TADIDVEIAPKYDNP
+206 
-221 AGIENNT
+221 
-228 LGDAISIN
+228 
-236 VLKSLTITRQ
+236 LKSLKIQGGGTYFAQ
-246 TDVTK
+246 
-251 NNAKLEFANI
+251 NNSFVGGDLELA
-261 VVKPNATV
+261 
-269 TINNNKDGKQ
+269 
-279 TVSSSTF
+279 
-286 KMEGGTLEIATG
+286 GGTLEIESGKTMTVN
-298 SKLSVTGGEKVLEVT
+298 SELLKVTD
-313 GNSTLKGNG
+313 NSTLIGNLAG
-322 TLDVKKIYIAAD
+322 VKTININEGK
-334 ATLTIDGT
+334 TLTIGSNMNIANVY
-342 RTFDG
+342 FS
-347 IEFTG
+347 
-352 PGALKVADG
+352 GAGSLKVADG
-361 GALTL
+361 VNLTL
-366 NNTTF
+366 TNDTF
-371 SGGDV
+371 SSD

-385 TGTLS
+385 TGTLT
-390 ITGNLTGGT
+390 IPGNITGGT
-399 NSTFTT
+399 SSTLTT
-405 EVNTRL
+405 EVNTTL
-411 AAVGEFNGI
+411 EGVGKSFNGI

-428 TFTNLRLVEMA
+428 TFTNNRLREIA
-439 NIVVADGATFSTRGI
+439 NIEVADGATFSSLEMSVG
-454 GVTNSLTL
+454 NSLTL
-462 QGTLTGNNAITF
+462 QGTLTGNNTLKF
-474 TGSTVTFGENTSI
+474 TGTTATFGEHTSI
-487 ATGSMVEI
+487 ASGAIEI
-495 NSNATISGLAS
+495 NSNATINNLTS

-583 GITMTVDGDGALD
+583 GITMTVDGDGAVD
-596 AKFAVTA
+596 AKFAVTG

-609 NRNNDLAELNVAS
+609 NRTNDLAELNVAS

-628 GSTVTVTDPTLLGT
+628 GSTVTVTDPTLQGAVT
-642 VSVVGGETLM
+642 VDDGVTVT
-652 LSGDITFGAN
+652 LSGDITFGEN
-662 TTITSGSDVQIASG
+662 TTITSGENSSVLIADG
-676 STINGLASCLNV
+676 STINGLAGCLDL
-688 TVANN
+688 TVADGS
-693 AEISYGTESD
+693 EISYGATSN
-703 IILGG
+703 IILKG
-708 NYSNLTVSANAELCD
+708 NYSNLTVSADAELCD

-741 GYELSLNGVI
+741 GNELSLNGVI
-751 NGADKTLTADGITL
+751 NGAGKTLTANGITL

-778 QLAVTGGGTL
+778 QLAVTGGGIL

-802 SDGTANFGESVNAT
+802 RDGTANFGESVNAT
-816 NATLEGAVSVD
+816 NATLEGAVAVD

-867 DGVEIVADNEGHKN
+867 EGVGIVADNEGHKN

-957 GETSGALK
+957 GETSGVLK

-1001 AWVGITSANAIVPS
+1001 AWVGITSANAIVS
-1015 GSPLNL
+1015 GGSVLNL

-1036 AAVTFKYDDDDS
+1036 AAITFKYDGDDS

-1074 SASGLSTIVG
+1074 SASGLSAIVG

-1094 FYSRTD
+1094 FYSRIGD
-1100 AGATTD
+1100 GATTD

-1116 PDGSDSGNTDV
+1116 PDGSDSGNNDV

-1135 ILEDA
+1135 ILKDA
-1140 DISINGAAEAK
+1140 DISINGAATAK
-1151 SVKIVGTLDYGK
+1151 SVKIVGSLDYGA

-1173 TGTLRVDGTQDFTQN
+1173 TGTLKVDGTQDF
-1188 STRDYTQFMSAE
+1188 SKIDKVRDYTQFMSAE

-1214 YWEFNNLVLNND
+1214 YWDFNNLVLSND
-1226 NSVTSVS
+1226 NNVTSVS
-1233 PDNATILGDLT
+1233 PDNAVIGGDLT
-1244 LTGSNIAFAGTESL
+1244 LMDGDIAFAGTESL

-1271 LSFSSARTVSA
+1271 LTFSSARTVSA

-1470 ANGETTIENSKL
+1470 AKSEASIENSKL
-1482 SGSVINNYGSALKL
+1482 SGTVINNYGSALNL
-1496 RGDINFDGIETMSGK
+1496 RGSLNFTGIETLKGK
-1511 YVAAINVNIS
+1511 YFAAIGLTIS
-1521 NLNPTDCFAGF
+1521 NLAPTGCFAGF

-1638 LTIAGDVKTRTNHVV
+1638 LTIAGDVKTRTNHMV

-1733 NNKTLNKVTVNP
+1733 NNKTLNKVTVNSG
-1745 DATFAAA
+1745 AEFVAA
-1752 TADITTVK
+1752 DNTTVK

-1768 ITIADGSTLK
+1768 ITIADGATLK
-1778 VSTTALQVAGDATIT
+1778 VSETALQVAGNTIIT
-1793 SGGASN
+1793 SGGASS
-1799 IQTSNVE
+1799 IEASNVE

-1836 GTDATLAWGSA
+1836 GTEATLAWGSA

-1990 VTNAFTGTFNGD
+1990 VTNALTGTFNGD

-2196 HKTPGPKTDVV
+2196 HRTPGPKTDVV

-2295 TYELEQM
+2295 AYELEQM

-2340 LEFRRNGQIIT
+2340 LEFRLNGQIIT

-2361 GKIGIHGDVKDGN
+2361 GKIGIHSGITTGN
-2374 KNNYITL
+2374 KSNYITL

-2388 NHGELAITRR
+2388 NHGELILTRR

-2461 HFALTGRANEMDD
+2461 HFALTGRANEMDG

-2672 ADAVGGVNGTKYYMI
+2672 ADAVGGKNGTIYYMI

-2940 GPDRMIQTVGTSS
+2940 GPDRMIQTIGTSS

-2964 RLFMFPFGFELGG
+2964 RTFMFPFGFELSG

-3122 DENPHNWTDADTW
+3122 DGNPHNWTDADTW
-3135 STEFVGGTPCTSV
+3135 STEFVGGMPCTSV

-3181 APGSTLDVQAN
+3181 APGSTLDVQTN

-3234 TVEYYGATRYTI
+3234 TVEYYGATGYTI

-3311 MWNTADNNLE
+3311 MWNTANNNLE

-3415 IKTQSTFELL
+3415 IKTQSTLELL

-3489 YVGRNTVSGTHS
+3489 YVGRNTISGTHN

-3683 VAGSPDQ
+3683 VVGSPDQ

-4000 TAGVVNSTSIYT
+4000 TAGVVNSTLIYT

-4020 KSVGNWENDEG
+4020 MSDGVWENNTG

-4037 SWEYYSNDDSQW
+4037 SWEYYSTNDSQW

-4197 TIENGAK
+4197 TIESGAK
-4204 LHYGNTK
+4204 LHFGNTR

-4353 GFYTVTFHSSEEYGG
+4353 GFYTVTFHSSEEYSG

-4440 KDGSL
+4440 KDGLL

-4653 FGLGNKVNGSR
+4653 FGLGDVKNGSR

-4669 TLKIEMNYSV
+4669 TLKIAMSYSV

-4734 DKYTYKTERVGSHTY
+4734 DKYTYKTEKVGSHTY

-4754 TVGAGTI
+4754 TAGAGTI
-4761 IGDNTQNTVTVV
+4761 VGSDDQNTVTVV
-4773 WNKNFVGATAI
+4773 WNKNFVGTTAI
-4784 LKVIETAN
+4784 LKVIETAT

-4920 IGNLAQIQWEKTSS
+4920 IGNLAQLNWEKTSS
-4934 TNPANYSFAYG
+4934 VAPNNYSFAYG
-4945 SEGVVYTGGKPDDF
+4945 SDGVVYTSGSKPNDF
-4959 TGKFV
+4959 TGNFV
-4964 SGRTIKIE
+4964 TGRTIKIE

-4977 KMKGVLTVKDEEANN
+4977 KMKGVLTVKDDGANN
-4992 KICSSTYDIAEQAI
+4992 KICSSTYEIAEQAI
-5006 SNDYLWRGLT
+5006 SQDYLWRGT
-5016 ADGAWNDPTNWWAK
+5016 TDDWNEKTNWWAGEVPG
-5030 DIPDKGTNVVV
+5030 DGTNVVV
-5041 REGKKITKESTTSD
+5041 REGKKINKESSTD
-5055 DTPLDLPKV
+5055 GVDLVMPI
-5064 VAEDA
+5064 VAVNSE
-5069 VVKNIKLES
+5069 VKNVKLES
-5078 GSIEVDGDKKLTIN
+5078 GSIEVDSDKKLTIN

-5107 EFSSGEHTVQ
+5107 EFSSGDHTV
-5117 GSSVKFKNL
+5117 GGTSITFANL
-5126 TNSGTVT
+5126 TNNGDVT
-5133 ANSTIEVTGTLNN
+5133 ASNTISVTGTMDN
-5146 GGIFEGAGDVKIAGG
+5146 AGSFTGKAVEIAGG
-5161 EGQQIKGGGTFYD
+5161 EGQQIKGNGSFYD
-5174 ITFSNSS
+5174 ITFSNSN
-5181 VVEVVDA
+5181 VVEVVDVT
-5188 PTINHAMALDGG
+5188 TIHHALVMNGG
-5200 IVKADNQI
+5200 VVKADNQI
-5208 NIGPSGYM
+5208 IIGSEGSM
-5216 TGSSWVNG
+5216 SGSSWVNG
-5224 KVHKTW
+5224 EVKKLWGDTRAF
-5230 DNMGLFKFLVG
+5230 DFKIG
-5241 SGEGD
+5241 GAE
-5246 RKHAATVDVTPTA
+5246 HAAPVRVTPTA
-5259 AGAEFTVNYAFDA
+5259 SGAEFTASYAYDG

-5277 TDKEKLPTGVERV
+5277 TDKELIGGMERV
-5290 SAQDLWDIHG
+5290 SAQQTWDIHG
-5300 NVNSYITLYWSDYSG
+5300 NSGSYITLYWSDFSG
-5315 VTTTDGLVIAHEKSD
+5315 VTQDDGLYIAHQLSD
-5330 GTWEKLEG
+5330 GTWEKIAG
-5338 VIVGGNS
+5338 DISGNS
-5345 IRTKDEVRS
+5345 ITTKEPVSR
-5354 YSAFTFGATNVDP
+5354 YSAFTFGATNADP
-5367 EINPLPVTFAA
+5367 EINPLPVTFTA
-5378 FTGRQDGNSV
+5378 FVGRQDGNSI
-5388 VLEWTTMSE
+5388 VLEWTTLSE
-5397 NNNDYF
+5397 KDNDYF
-5403 EIERSVDGINYVTI
+5403 EIERSVDGVNYVTI
-5417 GYVSGAGD
+5417 GYVGGSGD
-5425 SNGRIDYSFSDNA
+5425 SNRRIDYSFSDNA

-5451 DFDGKRDYA
+5451 DFDGTREYA
-5460 DKVVALVYAGD
+5460 DKVVALVYTGD
-5471 EADWLTVVPNPTH
+5471 ETDWLTIVPNPTH
-5484 GLFRINVSAGMADGT
+5484 GLFRINVNNSMAGGT
-5499 VRLMSQSGQVVRI
+5499 ARLMSQSGQVIRE
-5512 FEIEGYEQSLDISD
+5512 FEIDGCEQSLDISD
-5526 LPDGVYILQ
+5526 LQDGVYILQ
-5535 YVSNSKVLQHKV
+5535 YISNSRVLQQKV